1 MPSLSDFYARVKTYQ
16 AGHKILYYGSLMI
29 FFWAMFD
36 GIVSFVTPLVI
47 TERGLSKTAMG
58 LIYASSSVAG
68 AIFDFL
74 LSKFLKKTH
83 YRRLFLIMFVVCF
96 GYPLL
101 LWKAQTV
108 FVFFLAMA
116 VWGLYY
122 DLKNFGSFDFI
133 SRHSRLEE
141 HSSNF
146 GVLGIFQSLGYLVAP
161 ILAGLLISGLVGVKP
176 FIAAFLFLVVSFL
189 FYLLLFKVAKNHKE
203 EVPEEK
209 TFKPINVLVEFQL
222 WKKVGKILLPVLFF
236 ILILYVYDAVFWTIG
251 PLYSENFANF
261 NGFGGLFMAM
271 YTLPMLLTGWFV
283 GSLTKKFGKKRTAF
297 FSFLISSF
305 FLLSLPFLKNPYLVL
320 ATVFI
325 SSMIGSFAWPAIKGA
340 FVDYITESYKYE
352 KEIEGLVDFFTNI
365 GYVIG
370 PMFAGFLSDKVG
382 NGGAFS
388 ALGVLGIITTLIL
401 IFTTPKQIKVIVKSW

>member
-1 MPSLSDFYARVKTYQ
+1 MPSLNDFYARVKTYQ
-16 AGHKILYYGSLMI
+16 TDHRILYFGSLMI

-36 GIVSFVTPLVI
+36 GIVSYVTPLVI

-68 AIFDFL
+68 ALFDFL
-74 LSKFLKKTH
+74 LSKFLKSTH
-83 YRRLFLIMFVVCF
+83 YRRLFFIMFVICF

-108 FVFFLAMA
+108 FMFVLAMA
-116 VWGLYY
+116 IWGLYY
-122 DLKNFGSFDFI
+122 DFKNFGSFDFI
-133 SRHSRLEE
+133 SRHSKKEE

-146 GVLGIFQSLGYLVAP
+146 GVLGIFQSLGYLIAP
-161 ILAGLLISGLVGVKP
+161 ILAGILIGGLVGTRP
-176 FIAAFLFLVVSFL
+176 FIAAFLFLVISFL
-189 FYLLLFKVAKNHKE
+189 FYLILFKSAKTQGVKI
-203 EVPEEK
+203 PEEK
-209 TFKPINVLVEFQL
+209 IFKPINAMVELHL
-222 WKKVGKILLPVLFF
+222 WKKIGKILLPVLFF

-251 PLYSENFANF
+251 PLYSENFASF
-261 NGFGGLFMAM
+261 SGFGGLFMAM

-283 GSLTKKFGKKRTAF
+283 GSLTKRFGKKKTAF

-320 ATVFI
+320 VTVFV

-340 FVDYITESYKYE
+340 FVDYITESSKYE

-388 ALGVLGIITTLIL
+388 ALGVLGITTTLIL
-401 IFTTPKQIKVIVKSW
+401 IFTTPRKIKVVVGN

>member
-16 AGHKILYYGSLMI
+16 VGHKVLYYGSLMI

-36 GIVSFVTPLVI
+36 GIVSYVTPLVI

-74 LSKFLKKTH
+74 LSKFLKNTH
-83 YRRLFLIMFVVCF
+83 YRRLFFIMFVVCF

-108 FVFFLAMA
+108 FVFLLAMA
-116 VWGLYY
+116 VWGFYY

-133 SRHSRLEE
+133 SRHSRPEE

-161 ILAGLLISGLVGVKP
+161 ILAGLLISGLIGVKP

-189 FYLLLFKVAKNHKE
+189 FYLLLFKVAKNHKK

-209 TFKPINVLVEFQL
+209 AFKPINVLVELHL
-222 WKKVGKILLPVLFF
+222 WKKVGKILAPVLFF
-236 ILILYVYDAVFWTIG
+236 IMVLYVYDAVFWTIG

-283 GSLTKKFGKKRTAF
+283 GSLTKKFGKKKTAF
-297 FSFLISSF
+297 LSFLISSL

-388 ALGVLGIITTLIL
+388 ALGVLGITTTLIL
-401 IFTTPKQIKVIVKSW
+401 IFTTPRKIKVIVGN